1 MTAYFSGFALGLSLI
16 LAIGAQNAFVLKQGL
31 KKQHVFLVCSLC
43 AVSDA
48 LLITFGVLGFGALVG
63 QYPWVE
69 QVARYGG
76 AAFLIVYAAMSFYSA
91 YSQKH
96 SLVPSDNAPESAL
109 KIALMCLGF
118 TWLNPH
124 VYLDTVVFLG
134 SVSTQ
139 FSENIEAF
147 TLGAISASFVFF
159 YSLGF
164 GSRILIPV
172 FEKPKAWQILEI
184 FIGLLMLILALS
196 LLVT

>member
-1 MTAYFSGFALGLSLI
+1 
-16 LAIGAQNAFVLKQGL
+16 
-31 KKQHVFLVCSLC
+31 
-43 AVSDA
+43 
-48 LLITFGVLGFGALVG
+48 
-63 QYPWVE
+63 
-69 QVARYGG
+69 
-76 AAFLIVYAAMSFYSA
+76 MSFYSA

-96 SLVPSDNAPESAL
+96 SLVPSENAPESAL

-184 FIGLLMLILALS
+184 FICLLMLILALS
-196 LLVT
+196 LLFT